1 MNYKVSLSKKI
12 NPKTL
17 KKGSG
22 VIAIEPDDY
31 SKEEVSAIKR
41 KGYIVLAYLSVGTVE
56 KERSWWSKYK
66 HLKLIRLEDWPNEY
80 YVDVRKKEWQN
91 HLYSRTKSLMAKGYS
106 GLWCDNLDVYE
117 YCKSKEMFD
126 ACRSVLKGLKKM
138 SGHLMVN
145 GGSEFF
151 DKAMDDKINLK
162 NLVSGVTQEEVF
174 SRITNYSGK
183 GKFGTQAK
191 DMHKFYVSYMKR
203 LKRHGVL
210 TFLLEYTR
218 STSLK
223 NKIKDFC
230 KTEGMTGYCISE
242 DVDL

>member
-1 MNYKVSLSKKI
+1 MKYKVSLSTKI
-12 NPKTL
+12 NPKKL

-22 VIAIEPDDY
+22 IIVIEPDDY
-31 SKEEVSAIKR
+31 EKEEVSAIKK

-56 KERSWWSKYK
+56 KERSWWDKYK
-66 HLKLIRLEDWPNEY
+66 HLRLKRLEDWPNEY

-91 HLYSRTKSLMAKGYS
+91 HLYARTKTLMSKGYS

-117 YCKSKEMFD
+117 YCKSKEMFE
-126 ACRSVLKGLKKM
+126 ACRQVLKELKRL

-151 DKAMDDKINLK
+151 DKAMDKKLNLREI
-162 NLVSGVTQEEVF
+162 VSGVTQEEVF

-183 GKFGTQAK
+183 GKFGTQTK
-191 DMHKFYVSYMKR
+191 DMHKFYVGYMKR
-203 LKRHGVL
+203 LKKNGVL

-218 STSLK
+218 NILLK
-223 NKIKDFC
+223 RQIKQFC
-230 KTEGMTGYCISE
+230 KKYGMTGYCISE